1 MAMIE
6 AMPNAGNVLGVLQ
19 LSQASNHNASRPK
32 LACPLAAD
40 LAMLLAMLGLPRN
53 KASILSVTIT
63 ERSWQHWPADK
74 VISMVLESTSRAKAK
89 AFGTLKYWGSFLET
103 PSFEYCFCGPCG
115 SPSDAQQKYL
125 TKAPAQLCLGAQFVQ
140 SYWNIGKALG
150 VLDSCLQLAV
160 ADRVITRAILNE
172 HNMYVFSG
180 SLIEIPW
187 VQRRWKRVDDQW

>member
-19 LSQASNHNASRPK
+19 LSQASNHNASMPGGQSWRVLWQPTWPCSWRCWGCPETK
-32 LACPLAAD
+32 L
-40 LAMLLAMLGLPRN
+40 
-53 KASILSVTIT
+53 
-63 ERSWQHWPADK
+63 ADK
-74 VISMVLESTSRAKAK
+74 VISMVLESTSRATAK

-125 TKAPAQLCLGAQFVQ
+125 TQAPAQLCLGAQFVQ

-180 SLIEIPW
+180 GLIEIPW